1 MFGNIRLYQVGI
13 NGCMSVNKLLTF
25 INAMACTVII
35 KDISIIPLRIHY
47 CIWSNTSVCPL
58 HVLIQ

>member
-25 INAMACTVII
+25 IHHNCDRRQEDNLSLGVFGII
-35 KDISIIPLRIHY
+35 K
-47 CIWSNTSVCPL
+47 
-58 HVLIQ
+58 